1 MKNNELTNFNKFIHE
16 IQVRLGWKPGIR
28 QASDADGGSKVYE
41 IPGYDG
47 SITRLLC

>member
-1 MKNNELTNFNKFIHE
+1 MKNNQLKQFDKFVDE
-16 IQVRLGWKPGIR
+16 IRTQLGWKPGIR
-28 QASDADGGSKVYE
+28 DASDADGGSKVYE